1 MTILSFLSVRAFRGF
16 LLLLPSAAEPFNSG
30 RVVCRRILTG
40 KAKVVAPSVAVVGA
54 TGVVGEVMR
63 QVLAERDFPLRSIKF
78 LASERSAG
86 KKLEFRGKSYLVEP
100 LRPEAFEGVELVF
113 SSTPASI
120 SREFSPIAARAG
132 AVVIDNSS
140 AWRMD
145 PDVPLVVPE
154 VNADAL
160 RKIPKGIVANPN
172 CSTIQMV
179 VALKPLYDLARI
191 KRVVVST
198 YQASS
203 GKGAKALFELD
214 AQLAAL
220 GKGQSPPPAHA
231 HADQL
236 AGNVLPHDWKPG
248 EDGYSEE
255 EWKMIRETRKI
266 MGDDTIQVS
275 PTTARVPVR
284 IGHSEAV
291 NIEFHQAITVEQAR
305 AALRRAPGVVLEDD
319 AAKGDVPLALNAV
332 GRDEVFVGR
341 VRRDP
346 TVPHGLNLW
355 VVADNLRKGAATNAV
370 QIAEALVQRN
380 WLPSEVG
387 HAQH

>member
-1 MTILSFLSVRAFRGF
+1 MIRRVLEEQAFPFRA
-16 LLLLPSAAEPFNSG
+16 
-30 RVVCRRILTG
+30 
-40 KAKVVAPSVAVVGA
+40 
-54 TGVVGEVMR
+54 
-63 QVLAERDFPLRSIKF
+63 IKF
-78 LASERSAG
+78 LASERSVG
-86 KKLEFRGKSYLVEP
+86 KTIHFLGKAYTVEP
-100 LRPEAFEGVELVF
+100 IQPASFAGVEIVL
-113 SSTPASI
+113 SSTPALV
-120 SREFSPIAARAG
+120 SREASPIAARAG

-160 RKIPKGIVANPN
+160 RHIPKGIVANPN

-179 VALKPLYDLARI
+179 VALKPLHDLARI

-203 GKGAKALFELD
+203 GKGATGLTELD
-214 AQLAAL
+214 AQLAAH
-220 GKGQSPPPAHA
+220 GRNEPIPPARA
-231 HADQL
+231 HAAQL
-236 AGNVLPHDWKPG
+236 AGNVLPHDWKAG
-248 EDGYSEE
+248 EEGYTEE

-284 IGHSEAV
+284 ISHSEAI
-291 NIEFHQAITVEQAR
+291 NLEFHKPITVEQAR
-305 AALRRAPGVVLEDD
+305 EALRRAPGLILLDD
-319 AAKGDVPLALNAV
+319 LSKGEVPLPLAAT

-370 QIAEALVQRN
+370 QIAQVLLERG
-380 WLPSEVG
+380 WLKSR
-387 HAQH
+387 